1 MLAALLDSFNP
12 RKTSH
17 ADTLTMKPE
26 LETEEEVMPFS
37 QIHQSA
43 TAVLPGRS

>member
-1 MLAALLDSFNP
+1 MLAALLDSFNS
-12 RKTSH
+12 RKISH

-26 LETEEEVMPFS
+26 LETEEVMPFP